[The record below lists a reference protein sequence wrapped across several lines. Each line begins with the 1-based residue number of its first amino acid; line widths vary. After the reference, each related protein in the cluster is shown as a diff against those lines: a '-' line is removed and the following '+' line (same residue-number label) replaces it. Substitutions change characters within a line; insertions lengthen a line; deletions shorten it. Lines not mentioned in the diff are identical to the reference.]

1 MFEVSIFING
11 KMYAFSCVLAVSMY
25 GCATPPD
32 SSRHEN
38 GWTVI
43 ENKCEDLLVEVRTKV
58 DYGSGEAN
66 RWLQLSDL
74 QNRKI
79 YKVEI
84 GFNSSGSTSINST
97 SYENNAENKIS
108 EAKKLPAAININ
120 AALNEAYDNF
130 YEEQGKHESID
141 LKCVLRGMHYGT

>member
-1 MFEVSIFING
+1 MSISINV
-11 KMYAFSCVLAVSMY
+11 KVYAVSCVLAVSMY
-25 GCATPPD
+25 GCATAPD
-32 SSRHEN
+32 VSRHEN

-43 ENKCEDLLVEVRTKV
+43 ENKCEDLVVEVRTKV

-66 RWLQLSDL
+66 RWLQISDL

-84 GFNSSGSTSINST
+84 GFSSSGSTSINST
-97 SYENNAENKIS
+97 SYQNNAENKIA
-108 EAKKLPAAININ
+108 ETKKLPAPKNID

-130 YEEQGKHESID
+130 YEEQGKHASID
-141 LKCVLRGMHYGT
+141 LRCVLRGMHYGT